1 MSFTTWGDTARG
13 GHSVIRIPRSN
24 ERLTADM
31 LLHGSHK
38 TPGAT
43 RPCRLPAGGPVWTQR
58 CRAWGQAGVTAR
70 P

>member
-31 LLHGSHK
+31 LLHGSRK
-38 TPGAT
+38 TPGAS
-43 RPCRLPAGGPVWTQR
+43 RPRYL
-58 CRAWGQAGVTAR
+58 QAAR
-70 P
+70 